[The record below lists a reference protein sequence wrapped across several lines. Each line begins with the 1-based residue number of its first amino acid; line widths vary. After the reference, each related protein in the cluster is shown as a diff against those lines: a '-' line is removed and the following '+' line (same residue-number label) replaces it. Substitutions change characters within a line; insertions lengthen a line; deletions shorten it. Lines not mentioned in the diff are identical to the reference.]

1 MGKSLNPLKKVA
13 LTIVIGELLI
23 VFPLLVFNV
32 GKSVNLNCKRI
43 EPNYVN
49 CQQQLVYF
57 YGLWS
62 NQPKSFKLTGV
73 EVQDYVFKEDLPE
86 GTFIYLKTSNSGEKL
101 YFYGTNLSAALAD
114 KERFDKLLLGT
125 GEPSLNLTLKNSN
138 VNAFS
143 ILEML
148 LGIHVFLIFSVIFI
162 GLFWL
167 IFYLIFF
174 AIFKNGKQV

>member
-1 MGKSLNPLKKVA
+1 MGKSSKPLKKVA

-32 GKSVNLNCKRI
+32 GKSVNLTCKRI

-49 CQQQLVYF
+49 CQQQLVHF

-62 NQPKSFKLTGV
+62 NQSKSFKLTSV
-73 EVQDYVFKEDLPE
+73 EVQEYVFKEDLPE
-86 GTFIYLKTSNSGEKL
+86 GTFIYLTTSNSGEKL

-114 KERFDKLLLGT
+114 KERLDNLLLGT
-125 GEPSLNLTLKNSN
+125 GEQALNLTLKNSK
-138 VNAFS
+138 VNAFG

-148 LGIHVFLIFSVIFI
+148 LGIHGLFIFSVIFI

-167 IFYLIFF
+167 MFYLIFF